1 MIDAD
6 CAAYPAPDLD
16 SVFAGGCASNVDF
29 YAANACHCA
38 LHGSSEAVMIDE
50 LNAYLSCASHASKHM
65 KLFFAENP
73 LTSLKVND
81 SIVLSSET
89 IALMMFFLLSS

>member
-16 SVFAGGCASNVDF
+16 SVFAGGCASNIDF

-50 LNAYLSCASHASKHM
+50 LNAYLSCASHPSKHM

>member
-16 SVFAGGCASNVDF
+16 SVFAGGCASNIDF